1 MSANTAFFI
10 GNVATKIT
18 VERFTRADGELLD
31 KARCLVAVSRL
42 GKRGADGEEPSPDF
56 VPVEAWGALARALAQ
71 FNDRGSKIGVTGRI
85 RSEFY
90 KPEGQEKG
98 SLRTAV
104 VAERIDF
111 LTPKRKETVAADQT
125 ETVPAVEAPRPVA
138 TAARERRQ

>member
-18 VERFTRADGELLD
+18 IEEFTRPDGEVLA
-31 KARCLVAVSRL
+31 KSRCLVAVSRL
-42 GKRGADGEEPSPDF
+42 GKRNADGEEPSPDY

-71 FNDRGSKIGVTGRI
+71 FNQKGSKIGVTGRI
-85 RSEFY
+85 RSEFWA
-90 KPEGQEKG
+90 PEGEKG

-111 LTPKRKETVAADQT
+111 LTPKPR
-125 ETVPAVEAPRPVA
+125 PAVEEPEAEAEAPAGRAVA
-138 TAARERRQ
+138 SAAKERRS

>member
-10 GNVATKIT
+10 GNVATRIT
-18 VERFTRADGELLD
+18 VEEFTRADGELLA

-42 GKRGADGEEPSPDF
+42 GRRGADGGEPDPDF
-56 VPVEAWGALARALAQ
+56 VPVEAWGALARAFAQ
-71 FNDRGSKIGVTGRI
+71 FNDKGSKVGVTGRI

-90 KPEGQEKG
+90 KPEGQERG

-111 LTPKRKETVAADQT
+111 LTPKRKEAPAADQA
-125 ETVPAVEAPRPVA
+125 EPEPAVAARPVA
-138 TAARERRQ
+138 TAAKERRS

>member
-18 VERFTRADGELLD
+18 VEEFTRPDGEVLV
-31 KARCLVAVSRL
+31 KSRCLVAVSRL
-42 GKRGADGEEPSPDF
+42 GKRSADGDEPAPDW

-71 FNDRGSKIGVTGRI
+71 FNQKGSKIGVTGRI
-85 RSEFY
+85 RSEFWT
-90 KPEGQEKG
+90 PEGEKG

-111 LTPKRKETVAADQT
+111 LTPRPRPAVVEPEEAVEASAARTVAA
-125 ETVPAVEAPRPVA
+125 
-138 TAARERRQ
+138 AASERRR

>member
-18 VERFTRADGELLD
+18 MEEFTRPDGEVLA
-31 KARCLVAVSRL
+31 KSRCLVAVSRL
-42 GKRGADGEEPSPDF
+42 GKRNADGEEPSPDF

-71 FNDRGSKIGVTGRI
+71 FNQKGSKIGVTGRI
-85 RSEFY
+85 RSEFWA
-90 KPEGQEKG
+90 PEGEKG

-111 LTPKRKETVAADQT
+111 LTPRPKVAAEET
-125 ETVPAVEAPRPVA
+125 EAVAEAPAARPVA
-138 TAARERRQ
+138 TAAKERRS

>member
-18 VERFTRADGELLD
+18 IEEFTRADGEVLV
-31 KARCLVAVSRL
+31 KSRCLVAVSRL
-42 GKRGADGEEPSPDF
+42 GKRSADGDEPSPDW

-71 FNDRGSKIGVTGRI
+71 FNQKGSKIGVTGRI
-85 RSEFY
+85 RSEFWA
-90 KPEGQEKG
+90 PEGEKG

-111 LTPKRKETVAADQT
+111 LTPRPRAA
-125 ETVPAVEAPRPVA
+125 EEEPEAAVEAPPARALA
-138 TAARERRQ
+138 TAAKERRS

>member
-18 VERFTRADGELLD
+18 IEEFTRPDGEVLA
-31 KARCLVAVSRL
+31 KSRCLVAVSRL
-42 GKRGADGEEPSPDF
+42 GKRNADGEEPSPDF

-71 FNDRGSKIGVTGRI
+71 FNQKGSKIGVTGRI
-85 RSEFY
+85 RSEFWA
-90 KPEGQEKG
+90 PEGEKG

-111 LTPKRKETVAADQT
+111 LTPKPKAAA
-125 ETVPAVEAPRPVA
+125 EEPE
-138 TAARERRQ
+138 ERC

>member
-18 VERFTRADGELLD
+18 IEEFTRADGEVLA
-31 KARCLVAVSRL
+31 KSRCLVAVSRL
-42 GKRGADGEEPSPDF
+42 GKRGADGGEPEPDF
-56 VPVEAWGALARALAQ
+56 VPVEAWGALARAFAKC
-71 FNDRGSKIGVTGRI
+71 NEKGSKVGVTGRI

-90 KPEGQEKG
+90 KPEGAEKG

-111 LTPKRKETVAADQT
+111 LTPKRKEAPAADQA
-125 ETVPAVEAPRPVA
+125 EAEPAVEAPRPVA
-138 TAARERRQ
+138 AAERRR